1 MLTKKRL
8 FFLVTLVGCFLFGAY
23 YWKIHHT
30 GAFFWRSEE
39 GELTAEG
46 LDFTVNVGEYLV
58 TREEVEWEYK
68 LYMAQ
73 IAEPEAGS
81 FAESKPLEGEKPTAM
96 SDSAA
101 KDQKPL
107 LELYNKILADLIERK
122 LLYQF
127 LSNDEKF
134 TLREPSRYTVC
145 LQDWADATK
154 RLTSLVKSE
163 KDREHL
169 KSMLCEKAI
178 LTQYVNDRLN
188 APITVGDDDARAYYL
203 VHKADFFEPTR
214 VVIRQIVLG
223 DEDEAKKIRARVN
236 SQNFA
241 RLAEEVSIAPEA
253 KKGGI
258 LGPFAKGD
266 MPSVFDIAFEMQP
279 GSIQGILKSTYGFH
293 ILMLEKKLPRVDL
306 SFEAAK
312 PKITKELTQK
322 RQEEEYKKWVES
334 ALNTIPIKSSRAF

>member
-8 FFLVTLVGCFLFGAY
+8 FFLITLVGCFLFGAY
-23 YWKIHHT
+23 FWKIHHT

-39 GELTAEG
+39 GEMTAED
-46 LDFTVNVGEYLV
+46 LDFTVNVGEYLI

-73 IAEPEAGS
+73 LAIPETGSWAEAQ
-81 FAESKPLEGEKPTAM
+81 PLDGQKTA
-96 SDSAA
+96 DAKAA
-101 KDQKPL
+101 PDPKVN

-122 LLYQF
+122 LLYQYV
-127 LSNDEKF
+127 SSDEKF
-134 TLREPSRYTVC
+134 TLKEPARYTAC
-145 LQDWADATK
+145 LQEWVDTTK
-154 RLTSLVKSE
+154 RLPNLVKNE

-178 LTQYVNDRLN
+178 LTQYVDDRLN
-188 APITVGDDDARAYYL
+188 HAIQVTEEEAKGYYSS
-203 VHKADFFEPTR
+203 HKSEFYEPVR
-214 VVIRQIVLG
+214 VVVRQIVIG
-223 DEDEAKKIRARVN
+223 DEDDAKKVRARVTA
-236 SQNFA
+236 QNFA
-241 RLAEEVSIAPEA
+241 SVAREVSITPEA
-253 KKGGI
+253 KNGGL

-266 MPSVFDIAFEMQP
+266 LPSVFDIAFEMQP
-279 GSIQGILKSTYGFH
+279 NSIQGVLKSTYGFH

-312 PKITKELTQK
+312 PKIAKELTKK

-334 ALNTIPIKSSRAF
+334 ALNTIPIKSSRTF

>member
-1 MLTKKRL
+1 MLSKKRL
-8 FFLVTLVGCFLFGAY
+8 FFLVTLVGCFLLGAY
-23 YWKIHHT
+23 FWKIHHT
-30 GAFFWRSEE
+30 GAFFWRSDE
-39 GELTAEG
+39 GELTAEDF
-46 LDFTVNVGEYLV
+46 DFTVNVGDYLI

-68 LYMAQ
+68 MYMAQ
-73 IAEPEAGS
+73 LTAPEAGS
-81 FAESKPLEGEKPTAM
+81 FTETQPVEGSKVEPTPV
-96 SDSAA
+96 
-101 KDQKPL
+101 KDQKPI

-127 LSNDEKF
+127 LSSDEKF
-134 TLREPSRYTVC
+134 TLKEPSRYTAC
-145 LQDWADATK
+145 LQEWVDASK
-154 RLTSLVKSE
+154 RLAPLVKNE

-188 APITVGDDDARAYYL
+188 APIVINEQEAHSYYNS
-203 VHKADFFEPTR
+203 HKADFFEPTR
-214 VVIRQIVLG
+214 VVVRQIVLA
-223 DEDEAKKIRARVN
+223 DEDDAKKVRARVN
-236 SQNFA
+236 ARNFA
-241 RLAEEVSIAPEA
+241 QLAKELSIAPEA
-253 KKGGI
+253 KGGGL

-293 ILMLEKKLPRVDL
+293 ILMLEKKLPRVEL

-312 PKITKELTQK
+312 PKITRELTQK